1 MSPSWLLWYGLHVG
15 LSYETAMMQP
25 IGLILDLAYIDM
37 IKTGMAKRKTAQS
50 EDEEIIPPDAI

>member
-1 MSPSWLLWYGLHVG
+1 
-15 LSYETAMMQP
+15 MMQP